1 MKKKK
6 KQAKKLRR
14 ILAKLKRSMREYEKQ
29 REKFIED
36 IPFRVWNK
44 QF

>member
-14 ILAKLKRSMREYEKQ
+14 ILAKLKRSMHKYEKTRTQ
-29 REKFIED
+29 FLREIPPKF
-36 IPFRVWNK
+36 WNK